1 MVNWKLR
8 LHHKNLINA
17 STVCNTKYSNLFI
30 FKIVHRVIR
39 IHNKITLL
47 PVLHQCSSFG
57 EVSHLQRP
65 LKAIP
70 LKNKKIIHS
79 LKPTLHVWSSS
90 SGWNARA
97 TNCTCSRYLN
107 SHAYKV
113 THSET
118 NYHKHSFFL
127 TYNKGMKICCLM
139 TLSSCWAWIHFEMLY
154 LHDRLIDFM
163 YIYFLSIVS

>member
-1 MVNWKLR
+1 MSLIIIYGKLEV
-8 LHHKNLINA
+8 A
-17 STVCNTKYSNLFI
+17 SSPQKFNKCIHSMLYKIIYSNLFI

-39 IHNKITLL
+39 IHNKITLF

-97 TNCTCSRYLN
+97 TNCTCSRHLN

-139 TLSSCWAWIHFEMLY
+139 TLSSC
-154 LHDRLIDFM
+154 
-163 YIYFLSIVS
+163 